1 MINSIKNFLKF
12 YFRATTLYN
21 VHSPFVYEFVDFIFR
36 NKLNE
41 DFEKQIKIER
51 NALDNSSQEI
61 EVLDLGAGSKSTK
74 ISKTDK
80 VSRIA
85 KTAVSG
91 KLKSLWLHNICAY
104 FKPDF
109 LIEMGTSLGISTAHL
124 AQNASKVTSLE
135 GNPAIASQAQK
146 VFKNL
151 ELKNIEIVTGNFD
164 ETLLECLEKNEL
176 PDMVYLDGNHTY
188 DATLRYFN
196 QLNSSRNEHEMV
208 LIFDDIYWSDGMM
221 QAWEEIKKHPDISL
235 SIDIYY
241 FGLIFFKTNTVAPKH
256 YTLVLS
262 NWKLW
267 HIGFRPVKHG

>member
-41 DFEKQIKIER
+41 AFKKKIKIER
-51 NALDNSSQEI
+51 NTLENSDQEI
-61 EVLDLGAGSKSTK
+61 EVLDLGAGSKSAN
-74 ISKTDK
+74 ISKADK

-104 FKPDF
+104 LKPQYV
-109 LIEMGTSLGISTAHL
+109 LEMGTSLGISAAHL
-124 AQNASKVTSLE
+124 AQNATKVISLE
-135 GNPAIASQAQK
+135 GNPAIASQAQN

-151 ELKNIEIVTGNFD
+151 GLKNIDVVTGNFD
-164 ETLLECLEKNEL
+164 ETLQQFLEKSAR

-188 DATLRYFN
+188 EATMRYFN
-196 QLNSSRNEHEMV
+196 QLLSSKNDLEML
-208 LIFDDIYWSDGMM
+208 LIFDDIYWSKGMM
-221 QAWEEIKKHPDISL
+221 QAWEEIKQHRDVTL
-235 SIDIYY
+235 SINIYY
-241 FGLIFFKTNTVAPKH
+241 FGLIFFKTNTVAPRH
-256 YTLVLS
+256 YTLVPA

-267 HIGFRPVKHG
+267 HIGFKPVRNR

>member
-36 NKLNE
+36 NKLNK
-41 DFEKQIKIER
+41 DFEKKIKIER
-51 NALDNSSQEI
+51 IALENTDQKI
-61 EVLDLGAGSKSTK
+61 EVLDLGAGSKRSKT
-74 ISKTDK
+74 SKTDK
-80 VSRIA
+80 ISRIA

-104 FKPDF
+104 FKPKYV
-109 LIEMGTSLGISTAHL
+109 LEMGTSLGISAAHL
-124 AQNASKVTSLE
+124 AQNATKVISLE
-135 GNPAIASQAQK
+135 GNPAIASQARK

-151 ELKNIEIVTGNFD
+151 GQENIEILTGNFD
-164 ETLLECLEKNEL
+164 ETLLECLKKNEL
-176 PDMVYLDGNHTY
+176 PDIVYLDGNHTY
-188 DATLRYFN
+188 EATLRYFN
-196 QLNSSRNEHEMV
+196 QLISSRNEHEMI
-208 LIFDDIYWSDGMM
+208 LIFDDIYWSKGMM
-221 QAWEEIKKHPDISL
+221 QAWEEIKQHPDVTL

-241 FGLIFFKTNTVAPKH
+241 FGLIFFKTNTVAPKQ
-256 YTLVLS
+256 YTLVPA

>member
-1 MINSIKNFLKF
+1 LINSIKNFLKF

-256 YTLVLS
+256 YTLVPS

-267 HIGFRPVKHG
+267 HIGFKPVRNE

>member
-36 NKLNE
+36 NKLNK
-41 DFEKQIKIER
+41 DFEKKIKIER
-51 NALDNSSQEI
+51 IALENTDQKI
-61 EVLDLGAGSKSTK
+61 EVLDLGAGSKSSKT
-74 ISKTDK
+74 SKTDK
-80 VSRIA
+80 ISRIA

-104 FKPDF
+104 FKPKYV
-109 LIEMGTSLGISTAHL
+109 LEMGTSLGISAAHL
-124 AQNASKVTSLE
+124 AQNATKVISLE
-135 GNPAIASQAQK
+135 GNPAIASQARK

-151 ELKNIEIVTGNFD
+151 GQENIEILTGNFD
-164 ETLLECLEKNEL
+164 ETLLECLKKNEP
-176 PDMVYLDGNHTY
+176 PDIVYLDGNHTY
-188 DATLRYFN
+188 EATLRYFN
-196 QLNSSRNEHEMV
+196 QLISSRNEHEMI
-208 LIFDDIYWSDGMM
+208 LIFDDIYWSKGMM
-221 QAWEEIKKHPDISL
+221 QAWEEIKQHPDVTL

-241 FGLIFFKTNTVAPKH
+241 FGLIFFKTNTVAPKQ
-256 YTLVLS
+256 YTLVPA

>member
-41 DFEKQIKIER
+41 DFEKKIKIER
-51 NALDNSSQEI
+51 IALENSDHEI
-61 EVLDLGAGSKSTK
+61 EVLDLGAGSKSSK
-74 ISKTDK
+74 ISKADK

-104 FKPDF
+104 FKPKYV
-109 LIEMGTSLGISTAHL
+109 LEMGTSLGISAAHL
-124 AQNASKVTSLE
+124 AQNATKVISLE
-135 GNPAIASQAQK
+135 GNPAIASQARK

-151 ELKNIEIVTGNFD
+151 GQENIEILTGNFD
-164 ETLLECLEKNEL
+164 ETLLECLKKNEL
-176 PDMVYLDGNHTY
+176 PDIVYLDGNHTY
-188 DATLRYFN
+188 EATLRYFN
-196 QLNSSRNEHEMV
+196 QLISSRNEHEMI
-208 LIFDDIYWSDGMM
+208 LIFDDIYWSKGMM
-221 QAWEEIKKHPDISL
+221 QAWEEIKQHPDVTL

-241 FGLIFFKTNTVAPKH
+241 FGLIFFKTNTVAPKQ
-256 YTLVLS
+256 YTLVPA

-267 HIGFRPVKHG
+267 HIGFTPVKHG

>member
-21 VHSPFVYEFVDFIFR
+21 VHSPFVYEFVDFIFK

-41 DFEKQIKIER
+41 DFEKKIKIER
-51 NALDNSSQEI
+51 IALENADQKI
-61 EVLDLGAGSKSTK
+61 EVLDLGAGSKSSKT
-74 ISKTDK
+74 SKTDK

-104 FKPDF
+104 FKPKY
-109 LIEMGTSLGISTAHL
+109 LLEMGTSLGISAAHL
-124 AQNASKVTSLE
+124 AQNASKVISLE

-151 ELKNIEIVTGNFD
+151 GIKNIDIVTGNFD
-164 ETLLECLEKNEL
+164 ETLQKFLEKSAR

-188 DATLRYFN
+188 EATLRYFN
-196 QLNSSRNEHEMV
+196 LLNSSRNQDEML
-208 LIFDDIYWSDGMM
+208 LIFDDIYWSEGML
-221 QAWEEIKKHPDISL
+221 QAWKEIKQHRDVTL

-256 YTLVLS
+256 YSLVPA

-267 HIGFRPVKHG
+267 HIGFRPVRNG